1 MREPLHPGDV
11 PSGRLGDLFDRC
23 PRADAGLNFLGTEHA
38 CDLDVDFTLA
48 AADRFTLR
56 GRTQPVVCAQQE
68 PLAQLVALADDVFG
82 VDVEATHRKFPHA
95 DLLRAVAPSPSAA
108 NFRPA
113 QRESSADTLADAL
126 RASRPM
132 LFAQ

>member
-48 AADRFTLR
+48 AADRFTPH

-68 PLAQLVALADDVFG
+68 PLARLLALADDVFA
-82 VDVEATHRKFPHA
+82 VDVEANHRKFPHA
-95 DLLRAVAPSPSAA
+95 DLLRAAALSPSAA
-108 NFRPA
+108 HFRPA
-113 QRESSADTLADAL
+113 PGESGADTLAEC
-126 RASRPM
+126 SSSS
-132 LFAQ
+132 